1 MALSTASDDRAP
13 VAIPGLVATHGRW
26 LLAAIL
32 VVGSLYRLWVLSAAD
47 IDLFFDEA
55 YYWDWAQ
62 QLAWG
67 YYSKPPLLA
76 WLIAATTAVFGDG
89 EIAVK
94 SGALLA
100 YPVTT
105 WILFLLGRRLYNE
118 SLAFYVALAFFTLPA
133 VSLSSLVIA
142 TDVVLLLVWTAAMLF
157 FHRAISDNRWVDW
170 LIAGALGG
178 VGLLAKYNFVL
189 FLPSALLFLSVSAA
203 HCHHLRNPK
212 LYAAV
217 GLAAAVFLPHILWNA
232 AHGWPTLRH
241 TAEISKLGG
250 DLFHVGHLAEFVGAQ
265 FGVFGPLFFAA
276 FLWAVCSGG
285 RRWSDPRWRFLLC
298 FSVPFLATI
307 GVQALLARAH
317 ANWAAPTYVAATI
330 LVCAWLLEERRRWL
344 QAAIALNIVLG
355 VTFYHWQT
363 IVPALGGTLT
373 EDNDPY
379 HRVRGWEAL
388 AAEVDRLRMSERD
401 LPLLADSRREMAA
414 LRYYLSPRPS
424 RSVMWHPGGPA
435 PDHYALTVPLTA
447 EQTGPW
453 LYVTRR
459 DDPDEVLTRFRSV
472 TALGVAEV
480 PLSERSTRRVSVW
493 RLDGFRGYR

>member
-203 HCHHLRNPK
+203 HRHHLRNPK

-250 DLFHVGHLAEFVGAQ
+250 DLFHVGH
-265 FGVFGPLFFAA
+265 
-276 FLWAVCSGG
+276 
-285 RRWSDPRWRFLLC
+285 
-298 FSVPFLATI
+298 
-307 GVQALLARAH
+307 
-317 ANWAAPTYVAATI
+317 
-330 LVCAWLLEERRRWL
+330 
-344 QAAIALNIVLG
+344 
-355 VTFYHWQT
+355 
-363 IVPALGGTLT
+363 
-373 EDNDPY
+373 
-379 HRVRGWEAL
+379 
-388 AAEVDRLRMSERD
+388 
-401 LPLLADSRREMAA
+401 
-414 LRYYLSPRPS
+414 
-424 RSVMWHPGGPA
+424 
-435 PDHYALTVPLTA
+435 
-447 EQTGPW
+447 
-453 LYVTRR
+453 
-459 DDPDEVLTRFRSV
+459 
-472 TALGVAEV
+472 
-480 PLSERSTRRVSVW
+480 
-493 RLDGFRGYR
+493 